1 MYSLAFTI
9 ALSVW
14 FMKYLPLSNWIIL
27 PMQISVGI
35 VVFFSICRMF
45 KMNEYK
51 EIMDILRKRH

>member
-1 MYSLAFTI
+1 
-9 ALSVW
+9 
-14 FMKYLPLSNWIIL
+14 MKYLPLSNWIIL

-35 VVFFSICRMF
+35 VVFFSIYRMF